1 MLTGD
6 KEETAINISYACSLL
21 DNSIQQVVVNTTT
34 CPDEAAIRAK
44 LNAAAREFMD
54 NGKGLAGGAD
64 KEISLII
71 DGEALEM
78 ALRPGTAPHLLSF
91 AKLCRAVICNRVSPA
106 QKAEMV
112 KLVRD
117 NITSVRTLAIGDGAN
132 DVAMIQAAHVG
143 VGISGQEGMQAV
155 NSSDYAIAQ
164 FRFLERLL
172 LVHGRWNY
180 MRISKLVLYMFYKNI
195 TLVLAQYW
203 YGYLSGASG
212 SKMYWEIGV
221 QLYNIA
227 FTGLPI
233 VVVGVMD
240 KDLPAPFSLE
250 YPDLYRRGPER
261 YFFNMYTFGRWIAAA
276 VYESLIIFVVMS
288 YGFNA
293 SEKSA
298 GSESR
303 VEFGMVAFSLTVLI
317 VNLKIWMIADRWTV
331 LSFSLWFGS
340 VMSWFAFAALG
351 TETPYF
357 ATFKVG
363 YDEFGAFA
371 PTAQNWGYFLV
382 LIMGCS
388 LALGRHIAYNL
399 YQRTFHPDLA
409 QLLQESMGG
418 ASQRKYQRRLTIN
431 NMEEQTLS
439 MSLDDVHTTGYLS
452 DFGHSDAEI
461 LKAQHHQS
469 FAATLYEQHKTSVS
483 SVTGASVPKHSN
495 VSAGSGVTE
504 SYSASVFSESISE
517 DATWERVPTK
527 MFRPTTSRRNT
538 GYAFS
543 CDEETTLAESYIA
556 SNSLPR
562 SDAISTAMRNSSSSS
577 TGGASARRVS
587 VERMRL
593 LS

>member
-1 MLTGD
+1 
-6 KEETAINISYACSLL
+6 
-21 DNSIQQVVVNTTT
+21 
-34 CPDEAAIRAK
+34 
-44 LNAAAREFMD
+44 
-54 NGKGLAGGAD
+54 
-64 KEISLII
+64 
-71 DGEALEM
+71 
-78 ALRPGTAPHLLSF
+78 
-91 AKLCRAVICNRVSPA
+91 
-106 QKAEMV
+106 
-112 KLVRD
+112 
-117 NITSVRTLAIGDGAN
+117 
-132 DVAMIQAAHVG
+132 
-143 VGISGQEGMQAV
+143 
-155 NSSDYAIAQ
+155 
-164 FRFLERLL
+164 
-172 LVHGRWNY
+172 
-180 MRISKLVLYMFYKNI
+180 
-195 TLVLAQYW
+195 
-203 YGYLSGASG
+203 
-212 SKMYWEIGV
+212 
-221 QLYNIA
+221 
-227 FTGLPI
+227 
-233 VVVGVMD
+233 
-240 KDLPAPFSLE
+240 
-250 YPDLYRRGPER
+250 
-261 YFFNMYTFGRWIAAA
+261 
-276 VYESLIIFVVMS
+276 MS

-293 SEKSA
+293 SEKAA

-317 VNLKIWMIADRWTV
+317 VNIKIWMIADRWTV

-371 PTAQNWGYFLV
+371 PTAKTWGYFLV

-461 LKAQHHQS
+461 LKAQHPQS
-469 FAATLYEQHKTSVS
+469 FTATGTLYEQPKKSVS
-483 SVTGASVPKHSN
+483 NTTGASVPHSTTS
-495 VSAGSGVTE
+495 VSSGVTD

-527 MFRPTTSRRNT
+527 MLRATQGRRNT
-538 GYAFS
+538 GFAFS

-562 SDAISTAMRNSSSSS
+562 SDAISTAMRNSTSS
-577 TGGASARRVS
+577 TGGGASARRVS
-587 VERMRL
+587 MGRVRL